1 MNDRSF
7 TGDTLEALLNPTTVA
22 VIGGSNDP
30 ARIGGRPIRYMQAA
44 GYTGTIYP
52 VNPKHDR
59 VQGLQSYPSID
70 AVPGSVDQAI
80 VAVPASAVPA
90 TLESC
95 AAKGV
100 RTAVVFSAGFAEIG
114 GNGAVLQDRITE
126 IARSTGLRVLG
137 PNCLGAYNPDSGFFG
152 TFSSTL
158 EDRFPES
165 GTIGLVSQS
174 GAYGSHLSLLAA
186 RRQLG
191 IRYWV
196 TTGNESDITVS
207 EVVEWFAGRPEVSV
221 IVAYAE
227 GVGDS
232 ECLLRALSK
241 ARAARKPVIF
251 MKVGTT
257 AVGAEAARS
266 HTASLAGADAV
277 YDAAFRQFGA
287 YRAQNTEEMLDV
299 AYAASFGVL
308 PASRRVALL
317 TISGGVGVQM
327 ADAAV
332 RHGLD
337 VAPMSQSA
345 QTALKRDLPFA
356 APRNPVDVTAQA
368 FNDVGLISSNLELIL
383 QQKQYDSV
391 IAFFTYVAASA
402 AMVEPIRTALSLAK
416 QHYPDRVLVLSMVG
430 PSEILRAYEA
440 VGCLVFEDP
449 TRAVRAVAALA
460 TFRTSFE
467 GPHTEWTPSTRV
479 PRPLPDFP
487 LNEHTASQILEAA
500 HVPMIQAQL
509 VSTADEAAS
518 VATALGF
525 PVALKLCSPDITH
538 KTEVNGIELGVSD
551 TTAVRAGFDRLSRV
565 ASDRPGTRFDGALVS
580 KMAEPGVE
588 MVIGVH
594 RDPTFGPVVMVGFGG
609 LMAEVLNDVS
619 FRIPPF
625 DTDEAERMIRELRG
639 FALLAGTRGQPPHDL
654 DGLATAL
661 ARFSEFAADHRD
673 ELESAEINPIRVF
686 PNAGGVMGLDA
697 VVIPRRQH
705 TKKGRPGSPERPREH

>member
-1 MNDRSF
+1 MNNGSF

-22 VIGGSNDP
+22 VIGGSHDP
-30 ARIGGRPIRYMQAA
+30 TRIGGRPIRYMQTA
-44 GYTGTIYP
+44 GFKGAIYP
-52 VNPKHDR
+52 INPKHDR
-59 VQGLQSYPSID
+59 VQGLQSYPAIGD
-70 AVPGSVDQAI
+70 VPGPVDQAI

-95 AAKGV
+95 AVKGV
-100 RTAVVFSAGFAEIG
+100 KTAVVFSAGFAETG
-114 GNGAVLQDRITE
+114 ERGAALQHRITE
-126 IARSTGLRVLG
+126 IAHTSGLRVLG
-137 PNCLGAYNPDSGFFG
+137 PNCLGVYNPRIGFFG

-186 RRQLG
+186 RRHLG

-207 EVVEWFAGRPEVSV
+207 EVVEWFADRPEVSV

-227 GVGDS
+227 GVGNS

-257 AVGAEAARS
+257 DVGAEAARS
-266 HTASLAGADAV
+266 HTASLAGADVV

-332 RHGLD
+332 RSGLD
-337 VAPMSQSA
+337 VAPMSQAA
-345 QTALKRDLPFA
+345 QTELKRDLPFA

-368 FNDVGLISSNLELIL
+368 FNDVGLVSSNLELIL

-391 IAFFTYVAASA
+391 IAFFTYVAATA
-402 AMVEPIRTALSLAK
+402 AMVEPIRAALSTAK
-416 QHYPDRVLVLSMVG
+416 RNHPDRVLVLSMVG
-430 PSEILRAYEA
+430 PSESVRAYEA
-440 VGCLVFEDP
+440 AGCLVFEDP

-460 TFRTSFE
+460 TFRASFDRN
-467 GPHTEWTPSTRV
+467 HTPWTPSTRV
-479 PRPLPDFP
+479 PRPLPVGP
-487 LNEHTASQILEAA
+487 LSEHTASQILEAA
-500 HVPMIQAQL
+500 NLPMIRARL

-525 PVALKLCSPDITH
+525 PVAMKLCSPDVTH
-538 KTEVNGIELGVSD
+538 KTEVNGIELDVTD
-551 TTAVRAGFDRLSRV
+551 TTAVRAVFDQLSRI
-565 ASDRPGTRFDGALVS
+565 ATDRPGTRFEGILVS
-580 KMAEPGVE
+580 KMAESGVE
-588 MVIGVH
+588 MMIGVN

-609 LMAEVLNDVS
+609 VMAEVLNDVS

-639 FALLAGTRGQPPHDL
+639 FPLLAGTRGQAPHDV
-654 DGLATAL
+654 DRLAAVL
-661 ARFSEFAADHRD
+661 ARFSEFAADHYD
-673 ELESAEINPIRVF
+673 DVESAEINPIRVL
-686 PNAGGVMGLDA
+686 PNGRGVIGLDA
-697 VVIPRRQH
+697 VVVPRPSH
-705 TKKGRPGSPERPREH
+705 TKKDRPGGPERPTEH